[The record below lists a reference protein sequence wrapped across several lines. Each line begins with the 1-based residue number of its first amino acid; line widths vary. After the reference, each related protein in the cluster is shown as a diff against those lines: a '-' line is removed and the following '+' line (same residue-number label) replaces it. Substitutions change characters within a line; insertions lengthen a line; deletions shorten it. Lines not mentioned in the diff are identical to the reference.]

1 MPLVLNQLL
10 VIFFGAVLTTML
22 ATIPFLNTLDTI
34 ERKSEIKINNQ
45 SIIAEVVSKQADRE
59 KGLSGRDKIGVNE
72 GMLFVFEKNDKY
84 PFWMKG
90 VKFPIDIV
98 WILQDRIIG
107 FEENVVPPEID
118 DPSYLK
124 IYRPPLAIN
133 KVLEL
138 RAGRVKLLR
147 AELGQRVLVKPL
159 IPGLTEKP

>member
-1 MPLVLNQLL
+1 MSLVINQLL
-10 VIFFGAVLTTML
+10 VLFFGAVLTTMI
-22 ATIPFLNTLDTI
+22 ATIPFLNSLDTI

-45 SIIAEVVSKQADRE
+45 SIIAEVVSSPADRE
-59 KGLSGRDKIGVNE
+59 KGLSGRAQINVNE
-72 GMLFVFEKNDKY
+72 GMLFVFEENDKY

-90 VKFPIDIV
+90 MKFPIDIV

-107 FEENVVPPEID
+107 FEENVMPPEID

-124 IYRPPLAIN
+124 VYRSPLAIN

-138 RAGRVKLLR
+138 KAGRVKLLR

-159 IPGLTEKP
+159 IPGITKK